1 MLLEAINRIEVGA
14 VIVEERRAGR
24 VNRRAVAILKLRAI
38 GTRKVIGE
46 QLCRKEVGVEK
57 MLGRART
64 PVPTPPCIHPSHPRS
79 PKVA

>member
-1 MLLEAINRIEVGA
+1 MLLEANNRIEVGA

-24 VNRRAVAILKLRAI
+24 VNRRAVAILKLREI

-46 QLCRKEVGVEK
+46 ALQKRSKVGVEK

-64 PVPTPPCIHPSHPRS
+64 PVPTPP
-79 PKVA
+79 